1 MPQYLRMRKI
11 HKNALVPYPAT
22 EMYSLVNDVARYPEF
37 LPWCKGAEVLDS
49 SPTEMRARLDLARGS
64 FRKSFTTHNYLIP
77 DQGITMTLE
86 NGPFKKLEGRWKFTD
101 LGAEGSKVELD
112 MEFQFD
118 STLLDLVAGP
128 VFHEICN
135 SLVDAFIRRAT
146 ELHGG

>member
-1 MPQYLRMRKI
+1 MRKI
-11 HKNALVPYPAT
+11 HKNALVPYPAA

-146 ELHGG
+146 QLHGG